1 MWTSD
6 NTSAT
11 EAQFTQ
17 TRVGKKINYIEITM
31 SSKPEISQ
39 TRGEE
44 IANSISH
51 GVGVVAVLIGAP
63 WLIIS
68 AIQHGSAWYIVGVSV
83 FAVSMAL
90 LYTFSMLYHAI
101 PHPRAKRIFR
111 ILDHSAIFLLIAG
124 TYTPFTL
131 GVLRGGWGWS
141 LFGVIWGIAIIG
153 IVLKS
158 FRTLWHRMLSNTIY
172 LTMGWLIVIAVWP
185 LWQHVPLAGLLLLL
199 GGGLA
204 YTGGILFY
212 NTKKLRYSH
221 LVWHLFVITG
231 TTLHYFAVLKFAA

>member
-1 MWTSD
+1 
-6 NTSAT
+6 
-11 EAQFTQ
+11 
-17 TRVGKKINYIEITM
+17 M
-31 SSKPEISQ
+31 SSVKLPEKPQ

-51 GVGVVAVLIGAP
+51 GVGVVAVLVGTP

-68 AIQHGSAWYIVGVSV
+68 AIHSGSAWNIVGASI

-90 LYTFSMLYHAI
+90 LYLFSMLYHAI
-101 PHPRAKRIFR
+101 PHPRAKKVLR
-111 ILDHSAIFLLIAG
+111 ILDHSAIFILIAG

-158 FRTLWHRMLSNTIY
+158 LRALWHPIISNTIY
-172 LTMGWLIVIAVWP
+172 LAMSWLIVIAVWP
-185 LWQHVPLAGLLLLL
+185 LWQHVPLSGLLLLL
-199 GGGLA
+199 AGGVA
-204 YTGGILFY
+204 YTGGIWFY
-212 NTKKLRYSH
+212 NARRLRYAH
-221 LVWHLFVITG
+221 LVWHLFVIAG
-231 TTLHYFAVLKFAA
+231 TACHFFAIWRYALV